1 MLSPIPQYSSS
12 SVAQARSSIREDR
25 VQGQTVSKAS
35 RSLEPL
41 VLLTSNLLLIGG
53 LGRSSTRLLRT
64 SLMCRRRPR
73 SLTGPSYQQQKQSYG
88 STDILSLSISC
99 VLDMALRVPCHA
111 DKRPVD
117 EALEQVPGERNEGT
131 QPPGASGSDTLN
143 EPTPMEQ
150 DQEEV
155 KLRKSERGRI
165 SRRRFEIEG
174 DPGNLILSPKTTT
187 PSVLEFWEF
196 PSIGWFKFNTDGAS
210 KRNLFL
216 HGAATGHSGKS
227 GAGGLLRDCSGTWIY
242 GYTCKIAFSTSLQAS
257 LWFSFQLRL
266 RELFPRD

>member
-1 MLSPIPQYSSS
+1 M
-12 SVAQARSSIREDR
+12 
-25 VQGQTVSKAS
+25 
-35 RSLEPL
+35 
-41 VLLTSNLLLIGG
+41 VL
-53 LGRSSTRLLRT
+53 
-64 SLMCRRRPR
+64 PR
-73 SLTGPSYQQQKQSYG
+73 GTFSCMVLQR
-88 STDILSLSISC
+88 DILKIQILEHLINQ
-99 VLDMALRVPCHA
+99 LR
-111 DKRPVD
+111 K
-117 EALEQVPGERNEGT
+117 RNEGT

-196 PSIGWFKFNTDGAS
+196 PSIGRFKFNTDGAS

-227 GAGGLLRDCSGTWIY
+227 GAGGLFRDCSGTWIY

-266 RELFPRD
+266 RELFPWD